1 MYTHY
6 YQSATV
12 TQLLEFIPYITCSNV
27 IKVCCFVTLHQM
39 KEDEVGGISDM
50 GEMRL
55 IKVSLGNFK
64 GKEALETQHRWLIL
78 NWILNK

>member
-1 MYTHY
+1 
-6 YQSATV
+6 
-12 TQLLEFIPYITCSNV
+12 
-27 IKVCCFVTLHQM
+27 M